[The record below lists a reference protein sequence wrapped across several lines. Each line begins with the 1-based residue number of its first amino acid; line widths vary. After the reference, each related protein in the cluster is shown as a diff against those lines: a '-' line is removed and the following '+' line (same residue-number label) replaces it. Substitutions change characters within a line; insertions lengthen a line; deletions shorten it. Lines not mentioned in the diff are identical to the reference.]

1 MARRARPSC
10 PVPPRAGIS
19 PTRIRLPN
27 DEHHN
32 TVAAYLTHRFPPH
45 DVEHTAALFA
55 RGAVFGPDGEP
66 LGADVSYRPG
76 GHVWVFRP
84 LPSEP
89 PVPTDLPVL
98 YEDEHVLAV
107 DKPHGL
113 AVTPRGGFVRQTVV
127 TLLRAQGERDGD
139 PAAAVISPVHRLDR
153 LTAGVLLLAKTRE
166 ARGPLQRQFEA
177 REARKVYELLA
188 PLRPQAAQDPMAEPA
203 PVPAVIPIAPDPPLR
218 VRSRLVK
225 PPGSLRVLSVPG
237 DPNAVTDVLLLAAR
251 DGDLGLYEARPL
263 TGRTHQIRVHLA
275 GLGRPILGDPL
286 YGPAPTDV
294 AGTPEIPLALL
305 ARQLRVRHPVTGAHL
320 TLRSRRRLEAPD
332 P

>member
-1 MARRARPSC
+1 MARRSRPVC
-10 PVPPRAGIS
+10 PVPPRAGVS

-27 DEHHN
+27 DEHHD

-66 LGADVSYRPG
+66 LGADASYRPG

-139 PAAAVISPVHRLDR
+139 PAAALISPVHRLDR

-177 REARKVYELLA
+177 REAQKVYELLA
-188 PLRPQAAQDPMAEPA
+188 PLRPQPAEGMSEDPVAMPA
-203 PVPAVIPIAPDPPLR
+203 APDPPLR

-225 PPGSLRVLSVPG
+225 PEGSLRVLSIPG
-237 DPNAVTDVLLLAAR
+237 AANSVTEVRLLAAR

-294 AGTPEIPLALL
+294 AGTPEVPLALL
-305 ARQLRVRHPVTGAHL
+305 ARQLRVRHPVTGAPL